1 MSDDYY
7 IKKEN
12 GKEVVYRKGAFGVE
26 SKVGELHER
35 WDGSKETRNLTG
47 PKVKVERDTF
57 STRISQE
64 RNASVDGK
72 EGKFSKDSVL
82 GYELRNSPSF
92 KASQRQS
99 AEASG
104 NQGSSSGY
112 SSTTSSF
119 SENNEQTTSAGM
131 KWVLFWTILTE
142 TASLL
147 RLKKLEKTLSG
158 ILSEV
163 YSAEGYMLRAA
174 EYAEKAGEIENAI
187 QYYILYAIRIRGYE
201 QNMGHIGKLAKEHGL
216 ENKVIEYYKR
226 EGLFKEA
233 ARYAEIFI
241 NNLQEAS
248 ELYRTASGLIQDSD
262 SYEAKDLMEKSR
274 ELENELKKQN
284 HID

>member
-1 MSDDYY
+1 MGEYKVVEKDGEKHLVEEGIFGNTDH
-7 IKKEN
+7 
-12 GKEVVYRKGAFGVE
+12 GKLRETLTGYETIEFGE
-26 SKVGELHER
+26 SYTMEKN
-35 WDGSKETRNLTG
+35 WDGSFDVTTDRGREGTFEKTWRGDYEFN
-47 PKVKVERDTF
+47 ERSNQPTD
-57 STRISQE
+57 SEPSEQESEARGSSQGFG
-64 RNASVDGK
+64 S
-72 EGKFSKDSVL
+72 S
-82 GYELRNSPSF
+82 
-92 KASQRQS
+92 
-99 AEASG
+99 
-104 NQGSSSGY
+104 QGSY
-112 SSTTSSF
+112 TAHF
-119 SENNEQTTSAGM
+119 SRKNNEQIISTGM
-131 KWVLFWTILTE
+131 KWALFWTILTE

-158 ILSEV
+158 ILSEA

-262 SYEAKDLMEKSR
+262 SYEAKDLMEKSK
-274 ELENELKKQN
+274 ELEAELKKTAR
-284 HID
+284 